1 MHTDITMNT
10 RTPTRT
16 LPFVRLATVG
26 ALALAAASTAQAQS
40 AVTLY
45 GIVDLFVQY
54 GKGDSTQLA
63 IQSGGVSGSRLGV
76 KGSEDLGGGL
86 KVQFQLESG
95 ILADTGAQANS
106 TSFFNRQS
114 WVGLSS
120 ESWGAVSAGRQTLP
134 QYDILDAFDT
144 FGTGVGSSAS
154 SDIVSTTSR
163 ANNSVKYRSP
173 TLGGFS
179 GTALVGM
186 GETTPSPTNSGD
198 NANVYA
204 LGGTYANGAFSAGL
218 ALNLFK
224 RATNATVD
232 SRYVLATA
240 AYDFGVAKVSGA
252 VQKVRNL
259 SGVES
264 NDRTE
269 AMVGVSVPVT
279 ARNSVSL
286 AMGQVSTAGDSSRN
300 ARQWTLGATHV
311 VSKRTSFYG
320 VLSHIGNGASTSYT
334 TTAANGLGPT
344 TSAGQDASS
353 LQVGV
358 RHAF

>member
-1 MHTDITMNT
+1 MHTSINMNT
-10 RTPTRT
+10 RTT
-16 LPFVRLATVG
+16 PFVRLATAG

-86 KVQFQLESG
+86 KAQFQLESG

-154 SDIVSTTSR
+154 SSIVSTTSR

-173 TLGGFS
+173 TLGGFT
-179 GTALVGM
+179 GVALVGL
-186 GETTPSPTNSGD
+186 GETTPTATNSGD
-198 NANVYA
+198 NANVYS
-204 LGGTYANGAFSAGL
+204 LGGTYAAGPFSAGV
-218 ALNLFK
+218 AVNVFK
-224 RATNATVD
+224 RSTNALQD
-232 SRYVLATA
+232 ARYALVTA
-240 AYDFGVAKVSGA
+240 SYDFGVAKLSGA

-259 SGVES
+259 AGTEAS
-264 NDRTE
+264 DRTE
-269 AMVGVSVPVT
+269 AMVGVNVPVGE
-279 ARNSVSL
+279 RNIVSL
-286 AMGQVSTAGDSSRN
+286 AMGQVRTSGSDSLN
-300 ARQWTLGATHV
+300 ARQWSLGGTHLL
-311 VSKRTSFYG
+311 SKRTSLYA
-320 VLSHIGNGASTSYT
+320 VLGHIDNGAATSYT
-334 TTAANGLGPT
+334 TTTATGAGPV
-344 TSAGQDASS
+344 TSAGQDVQS

>member
-1 MHTDITMNT
+1 MHTSINMNT
-10 RTPTRT
+10 RTT
-16 LPFVRLATVG
+16 PFVRLATAG

-86 KVQFQLESG
+86 KAQFQLESG

-144 FGTGVGSSAS
+144 FGMGVGSSAS

-163 ANNSVKYRSP
+163 ANNSIKYRSP

-204 LGGTYANGAFSAGL
+204 LSGTYSGGPFSAGL
-218 ALNLFK
+218 ALNVFK
-224 RATNATVD
+224 RGTNAQVD
-232 SRYVLATA
+232 ARYLLATA
-240 AYDFGVAKVSGA
+240 SYDFGVAKLSGA

-259 SGVES
+259 AGTDSM
-264 NDRTE
+264 DRTE
-269 AMVGVSVPVT
+269 AMVGVNVPVT
-279 ARNSVSL
+279 ERNTVSV
-286 AMGQVSTAGDSSRN
+286 AMGQVITSGQSAMN
-300 ARQWTLGATHV
+300 ARQVSLGATHV
-311 VSKRTSFYG
+311 MSKRTSFYG
-320 VLSHIGNGASTSYT
+320 VLSHIANGAATSYT
-334 TTAANGLGPT
+334 TTAANGLGPIT
-344 TSAGQDASS
+344 TAGQDVSS